1 MTSTTSFINLLW
13 VILFIPLFAIGQEE
27 KEAIENIKAFSTTQ
41 KRLELYLDE
50 AERRRR
56 YDYYFLV
63 DLINESL
70 KEDSIGHYPEY
81 EVKLRI
87 LLGRTYM
94 NLELIYLSEREF
106 SKAESITKSSG
117 LEKLLPKL
125 YLENSEVILRN
136 RLIPLDEKKQYFAE
150 KFNRAKELI
159 KKSNIHELEGE
170 TEFVQ
175 GLYYLLYQNSENA
188 SLYLERSQ
196 KCFKNIMG
204 MDNQRYKFQIEV
216 LGSLGNTKR
225 IQGNLNEARHYF
237 ERSLV
242 LANEYQYLFEKTII
256 YINLIEI
263 ESESDNLDL
272 ALNYGY
278 QALKI
283 DKNMYRDGVSD
294 KAKIHY
300 LMAGLYEKKEM
311 SDSSLAHHIKS
322 FELTYTNRF
331 ERAQYENKLTQN
343 ILLTSEADKI
353 KSQHLEG
360 GITELVDL
368 NHAWKIGFFIAFF
381 LTALLLFL
389 YLLLLRKRIRSKNY
403 SNRARELSIQ
413 LNKSRDLVKQKEKQ
427 ISEVIK
433 TTSEMGSVIQL
444 LANDNP
450 NSISIRDLALKI
462 KSVNKNLHRER
473 KWEDFQE
480 TFQQE
485 HPDFRQNLIKK
496 FPKLSQ
502 NELKIAIYLK
512 GGLSVN
518 EIANIKGISTEGTR
532 TAIKRLGNKL
542 NITNKKELIAFLDDF

>member
-1 MTSTTSFINLLW
+1 MISTTSFTDLLW
-13 VILFIPLFAIGQEE
+13 VILFIPLFAISQEE
-27 KEAIENIKAFSTTQ
+27 KEAIENIKAVSSTQ

-70 KEDSIGHYPEY
+70 KEDSLDHYPEY
-81 EVKLRI
+81 EVKLRT
-87 LLGRTYM
+87 LLGSAYM
-94 NLELIYLSEREF
+94 NLELVYLSGREF
-106 SKAESITKSSG
+106 SQAENLIKSSG

-125 YLENSEVILRN
+125 YLEYSEVILRS
-136 RLIPLDEKKQYFAE
+136 RSIPLDVKKQYFDE

-159 KKSNIHELEGE
+159 KKSNIQELKGQ
-170 TEFVQ
+170 TQFVQ
-175 GLYYLLYQNSENA
+175 GLYYLLYQNSANA
-188 SLYLERSQ
+188 EYYLESAQ
-196 KCFKNIMG
+196 KCFKSILG

-216 LGSLGNTKR
+216 LGNLGNLER
-225 IQGNLNEARHYF
+225 IQGNLTQARRYY

-242 LANEYQYLFEKTII
+242 LANEYSYSFEKTII
-256 YINLIEI
+256 YINLFQIER
-263 ESESDNLDL
+263 ETDNLDL

-283 DKNMYRDGVSD
+283 DEKMYRDGVSD
-294 KAKIHY
+294 RAEIHY
-300 LMAGLYEKKEM
+300 LIADLYHRKEM
-311 SDSSLAHHIKS
+311 VDSSATHYEQGNTI
-322 FELTYTNRF
+322 TYHDGL
-331 ERAQYENKLTQN
+331 ERAEFENILTQN
-343 ILLTSEADKI
+343 ILLAAEADKI

-360 GITELVDL
+360 EITELVDL
-368 NHAWKIGFFIAFF
+368 NHVWKISFFITFF

-403 SNRARELSIQ
+403 SNRASELSIQ

-433 TTSEMGSVIQL
+433 TTSELGSVIQL

-450 NSISIRDLALKI
+450 NSLSIRDLDLKI

-473 KWEDFQE
+473 KWEDFLE

-542 NITNKKELIAFLDDF
+542 NITNKKELITFLDEF